1 MRRKSFLAGAL
12 LPLTAAASK
21 TLCTVN
27 NINVAFSSV
36 DNAEVVF
43 AIPLGANSS
52 FGQLGD
58 IAFPIN
64 ATYLPQSCAVLVNV
78 TTPVGSSYTF
88 GLFLP
93 EAKEWNKRTLT
104 VGNSGFVGGV
114 NWLAMGDG
122 LKYGFASVSTDTG
135 HNSTGIDMAWALNKP
150 ESKTDWAYRALHGS
164 VVLAKK
170 IVGSYYDEQ
179 IRYNY
184 YSGCST
190 GGRQGIKS
198 AQDFPEDFDGVLAGA
213 PAWWST
219 HQQLWQLKVG
229 AVNLPETSPGF
240 IPLDQFSW
248 ISDAVL
254 AQCDGSDG
262 LEDGIIQN
270 PAACH
275 LRIGELICTD
285 KSTNKSQCLT
295 APQAETLRQLYLPMT
310 QIDAE
315 SNSITNLY
323 PNFGVGSEMQMPSSF
338 GMNNTPSPYGTDYA
352 KYYILDDPD
361 WDWATSFNYSTWVD
375 ADRLNPG
382 NVNALS
388 FNMSAFHSSGGKLL
402 TYHGWADG
410 LIPPGASSL
419 LYDNVQTAMA
429 PRGVEM
435 DDFYRLFMVPGMQHC
450 QQSVYDAP
458 WYFGGSGHASTLT
471 GTSEELSKLPLADAN
486 DSRHDALLA
495 LMEWVENEKPVEYL
509 VATKWRNDSLT
520 EEIVRRRP
528 LCSWPKQAV
537 YKGQGDVNKAS
548 NWRCR

>member
-1 MRRKSFLAGAL
+1 MHWKSLAAGAL
-12 LPLTAAASK
+12 LSWTAAAS
-21 TLCTVN
+21 TTSCTVQG
-27 NINVAFSSV
+27 INAALSPF
-36 DNAEVVF
+36 DRAEVVF
-43 AIPLGANSS
+43 AVSLGANSS

-58 IAFPIN
+58 IAFPTN
-64 ATYLPQSCAVLVNV
+64 ATYLPRSCAVLVNV
-78 TTPVGSSYTF
+78 TTPANSSYTF

-93 EAKEWNKRTLT
+93 EADEWNKRTLT

-122 LKYGFASVSTDTG
+122 LKYGFASMSTDTG

-150 ESKTDWAYRALHGS
+150 EAKKNWSYRALHGS

-170 IVGSYYDEQ
+170 IVGSYYDEN

-229 AVNLPETSPGF
+229 AVNLPETSPSF
-240 IPLDQFSW
+240 IPSSKFSW

-270 PAACH
+270 PANCH

-285 KSTNKSQCLT
+285 KSTKKSQCLT

-310 QIDAE
+310 QTDA
-315 SNSITNLY
+315 SPNRITALY
-323 PNFGVGSEMQMPSSF
+323 PNFGLGSEAQMPSSF
-338 GMNNTPSPYGTDYA
+338 GANNTPSPYGTDYA
-352 KYYILDDPD
+352 KYYLFDDPT
-361 WDWATSFNYSTWVD
+361 WDWAESFNYSTWAEAD
-375 ADRLNPG
+375 ALNPG
-382 NVNALS
+382 GVNALN
-388 FNMSAFHSSGGKLL
+388 FNMTPFRSRGGKLL
-402 TYHGWADG
+402 TYHGYADG
-410 LIPPGASSL
+410 LIPTGASAL
-419 LYDNVQTAMA
+419 LYDKIQTAMA
-429 PRGVEM
+429 PSGAKME
-435 DDFYRLFMVPGMQHC
+435 DFYRLFMVPGMQHC
-450 QQSVYDAP
+450 QQSVHDAP
-458 WYFGGSGHASTLT
+458 WYFGGSGQVSA
-471 GTSEELSKLPLADAN
+471 LSGSGEQLGRLPLAGAADG
-486 DSRHDALLA
+486 RHDALLA
-495 LMEWVENEKPVEYL
+495 LMRWVEDGEAVEEI
-509 VATKWRNDSLT
+509 VATKWRGDSLA
-520 EEIVRRRP
+520 EGVLRQRP

-537 YKGQGDVNKAS
+537 YRGVGDVDEAGS
-548 NWRCR
+548 WRCS

>member
-135 HNSTGIDMAWALNKP
+135 HNSTGIDMAWALNRP

-170 IVGSYYDEQ
+170 IVNSYYDEQ

-219 HQQLWQLKVG
+219 HQQL
-229 AVNLPETSPGF
+229 
-240 IPLDQFSW
+240 
-248 ISDAVL
+248 
-254 AQCDGSDG
+254 
-262 LEDGIIQN
+262 
-270 PAACH
+270 
-275 LRIGELICTD
+275 
-285 KSTNKSQCLT
+285 
-295 APQAETLRQLYLPMT
+295 
-310 QIDAE
+310 
-315 SNSITNLY
+315 
-323 PNFGVGSEMQMPSSF
+323 
-338 GMNNTPSPYGTDYA
+338 
-352 KYYILDDPD
+352 
-361 WDWATSFNYSTWVD
+361 
-375 ADRLNPG
+375 
-382 NVNALS
+382 
-388 FNMSAFHSSGGKLL
+388 
-402 TYHGWADG
+402 
-410 LIPPGASSL
+410 
-419 LYDNVQTAMA
+419 
-429 PRGVEM
+429 
-435 DDFYRLFMVPGMQHC
+435 
-450 QQSVYDAP
+450 
-458 WYFGGSGHASTLT
+458 
-471 GTSEELSKLPLADAN
+471 
-486 DSRHDALLA
+486 
-495 LMEWVENEKPVEYL
+495 
-509 VATKWRNDSLT
+509 
-520 EEIVRRRP
+520 
-528 LCSWPKQAV
+528 
-537 YKGQGDVNKAS
+537 
-548 NWRCR
+548 